1 MEENK
6 NKFCAGQLINVGSF
20 EAFLPNYINHEF
32 YLQDNKTLILLEQ
45 ASAILGKLNYLC
57 EKLPLN
63 LYISMLI
70 LIEALNSSAIEGTH
84 ASAEEVLSSE
94 KKSADSQ
101 AIENLFDTINAYY
114 SGRCKNNGIANIST
128 IEDINKRLFKN
139 VKNKGNTGKVR
150 NGQNFIGGNSELSA
164 LYVPPPAEY
173 LQDLLQDLEDF
184 WNNSKLYIPNLIK
197 IAIYH
202 YQFETIHPFNDG
214 NGRTGRLLINLQ
226 MKEKN
231 ILNFPVLCLSK
242 YWAKNKGLYYEAL
255 TNVRFSN
262 DIEHWI
268 RFFLESLTKT
278 IEEQIKTITEIDNF
292 YSECTKRIE
301 SNIKT
306 CVKHKDL
313 LKELLKRP
321 TVTVSL
327 ATKTLK
333 TTYQNSNKVIQDLVK
348 LDILNPK
355 NDNKRNR
362 IFELKG
368 YNDLIYKRIF

>member
-1 MEENK
+1 MPDSIGLKHVRNPHFLDLEVE
-6 NKFCAGQLINVGSF
+6 KF
-20 EAFLPNYINHEF
+20 
-32 YLQDNKTLILLEQ
+32 
-45 ASAILGKLNYLC
+45 LC

-63 LYISMLI
+63 MYISMLI

-84 ASAEEVLSSE
+84 ASAEEVLSNE
-94 KKSADSQ
+94 TKSADSQ
-101 AIENLFDTINAYY
+101 AIENLFDTINVYY
-114 SGRCKNNGIANIST
+114 SGKCKNNSITTLST

-139 VKNKGNTGKVR
+139 VKNKNNTGKVR
-150 NGQNFIGGNSELSA
+150 KGQNFIGGSSELSA

-184 WNNSKLYIPNLIK
+184 LGNPKLYIPNLIK

-231 ILNFPVLCLSK
+231 ILNYPVLCLSK
-242 YWAKNKGLYYEAL
+242 FWGKNKGLYYDAL

-278 IEEQIKTITEIDNF
+278 IEEQIKTITEIDDF
-292 YSECTKRIE
+292 YSKCIDKIE

-306 CVKHKDL
+306 YSKHKDL
-313 LKELLKRP
+313 LEELLKRP
-321 TVTVSL
+321 TITVSL
-327 ATKTLK
+327 ATKILK
-333 TTYQNSNKVIQDLVK
+333 TTYQNANKVIQDLVK
-348 LDILNPK
+348 LDILKPK

-362 IFELKG
+362 VFELQG

>member
-1 MEENK
+1 MSIHYFSVFFK
-6 NKFCAGQLINVGSF
+6 Q
-20 EAFLPNYINHEF
+20 
-32 YLQDNKTLILLEQ
+32 NKTLEI
-45 ASAILGKLNYLC
+45 
-57 EKLPLN
+57 
-63 LYISMLI
+63 
-70 LIEALNSSAIEGTH
+70 
-84 ASAEEVLSSE
+84 
-94 KKSADSQ
+94 KS
-101 AIENLFDTINAYY
+101 
-114 SGRCKNNGIANIST
+114 
-128 IEDINKRLFKN
+128 
-139 VKNKGNTGKVR
+139 
-150 NGQNFIGGNSELSA
+150 
-164 LYVPPPAEY
+164 Y

-278 IEEQIKTITEIDNF
+278 IEEQITTITEIDNF
-292 YSECTKRIE
+292 YSECIKRIE

-306 CVKHKDL
+306 CAKHKDL

-321 TVTVSL
+321 TVTVSI
-327 ATKTLK
+327 ASKTLK
-333 TTYQNSNKVIQDLVK
+333 TTYQNSNKVIQDLAK
-348 LDILNPK
+348 LDILKPK

-362 IFELKG
+362 VFELNG